1 MDDLFPK
8 DSRAVLLQRSACVC
22 SLLAGDVPF
31 CRSLGLRADLD
42 AAVPTEAQILL
53 GDAAYQVE
61 QSVPGARVTS
71 GRVSVTADG
80 HAAVRLAVVEA

>member
-1 MDDLFPK
+1 MDDIFPEG
-8 DSRAVLLQRSACVC
+8 RAILVQRSACVC
-22 SLLAGDVPF
+22 SLLRGDVPY

-42 AAVPTEAQILL
+42 AAAPAEAQVLL

-61 QSVPGARVTS
+61 QNVPGARVTS